1 MKEFVL
7 FVCNWKTDHTHSPIN
22 SFSCSIYSG
31 KTLDFLFLLLFL
43 PMKQY
48 LVYMAMLVI
57 CYSSDLRMI
66 HS

>member
-7 FVCNWKTDHTHSPIN
+7 FVCNWKTAYTHSPTN
-22 SFSCSIYSG
+22 SFSCSIYNG
-31 KTLDFLFLLLFL
+31 KTLGFLFLLLFL
-43 PMKQY
+43 PMKQN

-57 CYSSDLRMI
+57 CCSSDLRMI